1 MTHTALEP
9 CRPLVALPRL
19 EVAEIFRAHGEAYRQ
34 RHTVDK
40 DQRAAMRA
48 IATCRTAALGGHVDV
63 CDRCGHERP
72 AYNSCRNRHCPK
84 CQSLRQAKWVEQRL
98 ARLLPTHYFHV
109 VFTLPAALRPLAHRN
124 RRQVFMLLF
133 RAAAQTLLTL
143 GRDPARLGA
152 HLGITAVLH
161 TWTRELQ
168 FHPHVH
174 CIVTGGGLAVD
185 GEHWVA
191 ARRRYL
197 FPVQVLSRLFRGKF
211 IAALSQAY
219 RDGEL
224 ELGETTQGLAD
235 PAAFQQLVH
244 QLYRA
249 EWVVYAKRPFG
260 GPEQVFRYLGRYT
273 HRVGISNQ
281 RLQHIDAESVRFA
294 TKSGRS
300 ITLSP
305 HEFIRRFLLHIL
317 PSGFV
322 KIRHYGLLAA
332 GNATTQLERARTLLR
347 PGASSEIPAPC
358 GSGALDWLTH
368 LLQLTGVDL
377 RLCPQCSLGQMIRQ
391 PLSPLRCRPR
401 ADRGPPRL
409 GRTA

>member
-1 MTHTALEP
+1 
-9 CRPLVALPRL
+9 
-19 EVAEIFRAHGEAYRQ
+19 VAEIFRAHGEAYLD
-34 RHTVDK
+34 RHTVNP
-40 DQRAAMRA
+40 DQRAAMRS
-48 IATCRTAALGGHVDV
+48 IAACRTRALGGHVDI

-124 RRQVFMLLF
+124 RRRVFMLLF
-133 RAAAQTLLTL
+133 RAAAQTLLAL

-152 HLGITAVLH
+152 QLGITAVLH
-161 TWTRELQ
+161 TWTRELD

-185 GEHWVA
+185 GERWVP

-211 IAALSQAY
+211 LAALGQAY

-224 ELGETTQGLAD
+224 DLGGGAHDLVD
-235 PAAFQQLVH
+235 PAAFQQFVDK
-244 QLYRA
+244 LYRA
-249 EWVVYAKRPFG
+249 EWIVYAKRPFG
-260 GPEQVFRYLGRYT
+260 GPQQVFRYLGRYT

-294 TKSGRS
+294 TKGGRN
-300 ITLSP
+300 ITLRP
-305 HEFIRRFLLHIL
+305 DQFIRRFLLHVL

-332 GNATTQLERARTLLR
+332 GNATTQLDRARVLLE
-347 PGASSEIPAPC
+347 PGAPVEKRAAR
-358 GSGALDWLTH
+358 GSGALDWLAH
-368 LLQLTGVDL
+368 LLELTGVDL
-377 RLCPQCSLGQMIRQ
+377 TQCPQCALGRMIRQ
-391 PLSPLRCRPR
+391 PLRPLRCRPR
-401 ADRGPPRL
+401 PDRGPPAR
-409 GRTA
+409 GRAA

>member
-1 MTHTALEP
+1 VAR
-9 CRPLVALPRL
+9 RPEL
-19 EVAEIFRAHGEAYRQ
+19 EVAEIFRTHGEAYRQ
-34 RHTVDK
+34 RHTVDD
-40 DQRAAMRA
+40 DQDAAMRA
-48 IATCRTAALGGHVDV
+48 IATCRTAALGGHMDV
-63 CDRCGHERP
+63 CNQCGHERP

-84 CQSLRQAKWVEQRL
+84 CQCLRQAKWVEQRL

-124 RRQVFMLLF
+124 RRRIFALLF

-143 GRDPARLGA
+143 GRDRARLGA

-161 TWTRELQ
+161 TWTRELD

-174 CIVTGGGLAVD
+174 CIVTGGGLGVD
-185 GEHWVA
+185 GECWVP

-211 IAALSQAY
+211 LASLAQAH

-224 ELGETTQGLAD
+224 EVGGTTQDLVD
-235 PAAFQQLVH
+235 PAAFQQFVDK
-244 QLYRA
+244 LYRA

-260 GPEQVFRYLGRYT
+260 GPQQVFRYLGRYT

-281 RLQHIDAESVRFA
+281 RLQHIDGGGVRFA
-294 TKSGRS
+294 TKGSRS
-300 ITLSP
+300 ITLPP
-305 HEFIRRFLLHIL
+305 HEFIRRFLLHVL

-332 GNATTQLERARTLLR
+332 GNATTQLESARAMFPSGTPVEMPP
-347 PGASSEIPAPC
+347 PG

-377 RLCPQCSLGQMIRQ
+377 TRCPQCSQGRMIRQ
-391 PLSPLRCRPR
+391 PLGPFRCRPR

-409 GRTA
+409 GGGA